1 MVHIVCESCSA
12 GVVRGGRCGAV
23 PRLPDHRVYWKPVC
37 LRRSRARTAWLEVQT
52 AAGYLGTDFNYL
64 LAFDY
69 CLMLFCGSL
78 VFWWGGKLAG
88 LVLKLQLRLQLPP
101 YWAVAALWEGRTL

>member
-1 MVHIVCESCSA
+1 
-12 GVVRGGRCGAV
+12 
-23 PRLPDHRVYWKPVC
+23 
-37 LRRSRARTAWLEVQT
+37 
-52 AAGYLGTDFNYL
+52 
-64 LAFDY
+64 
-69 CLMLFCGSL
+69 MLFCGSL